1 MKVPNLGRIFDGIL
15 LPGERLGGPI
25 YAVKAVSGY
34 SRYFVGRDSESLA
47 CVLIS
52 VSDLAGRSHPPIRL
66 ESLDVQF
73 DLRCNLTEVD
83 QPMREGMFTVIRFRD
98 QNRETVR
105 YFFSVLETIIRML
118 GNEPTREQISVV
130 INRLT
135 AIFQQLRRP
144 SGRSLNGL
152 FGELFLIHRSRNPVR
167 SLLAWRRDDGARFD
181 FSDGDVRLDV
191 KATGSR
197 NRRHMFSYEQ
207 CNLPLEAVGVVAS
220 LQVERVASGMKIDS
234 LIDEIKARVSGHFD
248 LILKLQETVCA
259 TLGVGLKEGLEAYF
273 DMRLAESSLRF
284 FWLSDIPAIRQRL
297 PVGVSEVHFCS
308 DLSILSAI
316 SIEALVSRDPVFV
329 DLLLRVDDE
338 I

>member
-1 MKVPNLGRIFDGIL
+1 MKVVDLSRIFDGVP
-15 LPGERLGGPI
+15 LPVERPDGPF
-25 YAVKAVSGY
+25 YAVKAISGY

-52 VSDLAGRSHPPIRL
+52 VGDLAGRSHPPIRL
-66 ESLDVQF
+66 ESLEVQF

-83 QPMREGMFTVIRFRD
+83 QTRREGMFTVIRCRE

-105 YFFSVLETIIRML
+105 YFFAVLEAIIRML
-118 GNEPTREQISVV
+118 GDQPTREQVSVV
-130 INRLT
+130 INRLV
-135 AIFQQLRRP
+135 AIFQELRRP
-144 SGRSLNGL
+144 SARSLNGL

-167 SLLAWRRDDGARFD
+167 SLLAWRREDGARFD

-191 KATGSR
+191 KATGGR

-220 LQVERVASGMKIDS
+220 LQVERVASGTRVGS
-234 LIDEIKARVSGHFD
+234 LVDEIKARVSGHFD
-248 LILKLQETVCA
+248 LVLKLHETVCA
-259 TLGVGLKEGLEAYF
+259 TLGLGLKEGLAANF
-273 DMRLAESSLRF
+273 DMHLAESSLRF

-316 SIEALVSRDPVFV
+316 SIEDLVSRDPVFV